1 MNKLLIALCLTIT
14 GCSSLP
20 IDTYTPK
27 SVKIDYPVIG
37 DIAIAYI
44 GDDLVVQGFKM
55 EFDAIRIDS
64 DVTIKSG
71 MNHNSIDSGVYL
83 KVGANK
89 DETIY
94 TSDPLGGK
102 KPSVKISKNPHIAVV
117 IEKGKSGV
125 CAKFSNGFATGN
137 VCNESA
143 SFTNVKQVV
152 STAATFQQTLIYNGK
167 VGNKLNVGYRESKN
181 HMARDAYSNDAEYD
195 LTDSMIIGYKGATIE
210 VIEANNSYIKYR
222 LLKNF
227 K

>member
-1 MNKLLIALCLTIT
+1 MNKLLIALCLTMT

-20 IDTYTPK
+20 INTYTPK

-37 DIAIAYI
+37 DVAIAYI
-44 GDDLVVQGFKM
+44 GDDLIVQGFKM

-64 DVTIKSG
+64 DINLKSG

-83 KVGANK
+83 KVGESK
-89 DETIY
+89 EEVIY
-94 TSDPLGGK
+94 TSDPISGN
-102 KPSVKISKNPHIAVV
+102 KPSVNISKNPHIAVV
-117 IEKGKSGV
+117 IEKGNKGI

-137 VCNESA
+137 ICNETA
-143 SFTNVKQVV
+143 SFTNVKQTV
-152 STAATFQQTLIYNGK
+152 STPATFQQTLIYNGK
-167 VGNKLNVGYRESKN
+167 VGSKLNIGYRESNN

-195 LTDSMIIGYKGATIE
+195 ISDSMIIGYKGASIE
-210 VIEANNSYIKYR
+210 VVEANNSYIKYR